1 MKKIFTKFLLLAALA
16 GSVTF
21 SYAQTSGTGSGSE
34 AVGTGTSTAIPSP
47 GVQALLDQQFS
58 YNITT
63 TTGSVGNAGIV
74 HLGSEFWVAKWQS
87 DTVWVLDNTGNLVSS
102 FFVPLGAGGGIRA
115 LTTDGNMVYASQNG
129 PNIVIIDKVTKTVTG
144 SIPVPALGFSVRSL
158 TYDPTADG
166 GAGGFWV
173 SNFGTSIIQVDM
185 TGGTLNT
192 ITAGTHGLA
201 GMYGTV
207 VDNISSL
214 GSQFLWVFDQP
225 GNPGAT
231 LWQLDVATG
240 TQTGV
245 TLDVNLS
252 LGYAGLAGGVCIATG
267 IAAQPSLCAV
277 IQQTPNSIE
286 GFELP
291 LPVGLNETGNAS
303 DISIF
308 PVPATEYIY
317 FVVNDLNA
325 ASLNVEVFD
334 VKGQLVSAFASA
346 DKKITVATGDFA
358 PGVYTVTISDGV
370 AKTSRKFMVK

>member
-1 MKKIFTKFLLLAALA
+1 MKKIFTKILLIAVAA
-16 GSVTF
+16 GSATF
-21 SYAQTSGTGSGSE
+21 SQAQTGTGSGAE
-34 AVGTGTSTAIPSP
+34 AIGSGTSTGVTVP

-63 TTGSVGNAGIV
+63 ATGSVGNAGIV
-74 HLGSEFWVAKWQS
+74 HLGTEFWVAKWQS

-102 FFVPLGAGGGIRA
+102 FFVPLGVGGGIRA
-115 LTTDGNMVYASQNG
+115 LTTDGNVVYASQNG
-129 PNIVIIDKVTKTVTG
+129 PDIVVIDKVTKMVTG
-144 SIPVPALGFSVRSL
+144 SIPVPALGFSIRSL

-173 SNFGTSIIQVDM
+173 SNFGTSIVQVDM

-201 GMYGTV
+201 GMYGTA

-214 GSQFLWVFDQP
+214 GAQYLWVFDQP
-225 GNPGAT
+225 ANPGAT
-231 LWQLDVATG
+231 LWQIDVATG

-245 TLDVNLS
+245 TLDVNLT

-267 IAAQPSLCAV
+267 IAAQPSLCALV
-277 IQQTPNSIE
+277 QQTPNSIE

-291 LPVGLNETGNAS
+291 LPVGLTETGNAS

-308 PVPATEYIY
+308 PVPATDYIY
-317 FVVNDLNA
+317 FMINDLNA
-325 ASLNVEVFD
+325 GLLNVEVFS
-334 VKGQLVSAFASA
+334 VTGQLVTSFASA

-358 PGVYTVTISDGV
+358 PGVYTVKISDGV
-370 AKTSRKFMVK
+370 SESSRKFMVK